1 MALSKLVHTGS
12 TSRVASL
19 HSTLNSLFAFT
30 AVAIHRDPGH
40 VVLYCSAFSVFVSH
54 IFLLVNLTYYY
65 LILGWQSQ
73 VPKVSLLLPCCI
85 ILADSMSSTINN
97 RCNPYLTFKAS
108 FVTSY
113 FVLTFKV
120 QGNVKTPAYM
130 YAENNI

>member
-1 MALSKLVHTGS
+1 M
-12 TSRVASL
+12 
-19 HSTLNSLFAFT
+19 
-30 AVAIHRDPGH
+30 
-40 VVLYCSAFSVFVSH
+40 SH

-85 ILADSMSSTINN
+85 ILAYSMTSTINN
-97 RCNPYLTFKAS
+97 RCNPYVTFKAS

-113 FVLTFKV
+113 FVSSFKV

-130 YAENNI
+130 YAEIIFSMKHYFFVINLKNYVHAMQENII